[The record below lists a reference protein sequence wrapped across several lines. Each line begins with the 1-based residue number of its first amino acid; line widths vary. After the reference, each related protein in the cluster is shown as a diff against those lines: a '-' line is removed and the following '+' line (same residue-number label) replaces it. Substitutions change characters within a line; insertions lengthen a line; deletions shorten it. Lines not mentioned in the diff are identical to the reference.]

1 MGQFHNNS
9 YQTLT
14 PSSMSYSNSYN
25 NGNSNSLSIFSW
37 VIIGIL
43 MLGVLVFIVY
53 FVRVLGK
60 QDNTPNNKVE
70 PE

>member
-14 PSSMSYSNSYN
+14 PSSMSYSNSNLSGY
-25 NGNSNSLSIFSW
+25 SNSPSIVSW

-43 MLGVLVFIVY
+43 MIGVLVFIVN
-53 FVRVLGK
+53 FVRVVGK

>member
-14 PSSMSYSNSYN
+14 PSTMSYSNV
-25 NGNSNSLSIFSW
+25 NGDSNSPSIFSW

-43 MLGVLVFIVY
+43 MIGVLVFIVY
-53 FVRVLGK
+53 FIRVVGK
-60 QDNTPNNKVE
+60 QDNTLNNKVE

>member
-14 PSSMSYSNSYN
+14 TDTISYSNDTRD
-25 NGNSNSLSIFSW
+25 GISIISM

-43 MLGVLVFIVY
+43 IIAVLVFIVY
-53 FVRVLGK
+53 FARVVGK
-60 QDNTPNNKVE
+60 QDNTRNSKVD

>member
-1 MGQFHNNS
+1 MGQFHNTS

-14 PSSMSYSNSYN
+14 PSSMSYSNGSGY
-25 NGNSNSLSIFSW
+25 SNSPSIVSW

-43 MLGVLVFIVY
+43 MIGVLVFIVN
-53 FVRVLGK
+53 FVRVVGK